1 MDNPPKIP
9 FPVDGA
15 EISELDDFLLQKI
28 LSKLPAKTF
37 ASAACVSRNWNGICS
52 RILVRPKLSSVFSL
66 NTNLPEAVT
75 EVTDKVLS
83 EPIRPHFAILSIC
96 PNFDID
102 EAHKLITEKLGS
114 TIPIVTCDVN
124 GIIGR
129 DAETDCLSEVRFPYF
144 DDEDHC
150 PLHNGGISLT
160 IGYFP
165 SLKVGIISLP
175 KAKKGGSIDKFVM
188 DLRGFS
194 ASVSGLTSPEAIIM
208 FGDSRAHM
216 KPVLEK
222 LDYALSQKTVFA
234 GNEICSFR
242 HSSIDTE
249 IISTHRGQGSSY
261 DAVALVFA
269 MKRTTFG
276 GQGKI
281 EFHFAVGAGVTAVG
295 TTYQVV
301 SAKMRTPDFTTWLTA
316 KREGENEIL
325 DGEGLLHDFEMEMG
339 DPVPNYDL
347 HIGIRKRRKY
357 SIGSEQARYV
367 KTVAYHPVQE
377 GDEQYLYV
385 GGLDIK
391 TGDTFR
397 FYIPDREYAL
407 DSCAT
412 VSENFGKLK
421 DKDIIGGLV
430 FSCCG
435 RGEFFF
441 EKPNVDSSPFLDN
454 FPNIP
459 LAGMFCGTE
468 IGRGFPNL
476 GQEEASESLL
486 HAYSS
491 IYLLLSYI
499 PPTPSS

>member
-9 FPVDGA
+9 CPIEGA

-28 LSKLPAKTF
+28 LSKLPAKNF
-37 ASAACVSRNWNGICS
+37 ASAACVSRDWNDICS
-52 RILVRPKLSSVFSL
+52 RILVRPKLLSVFSL
-66 NTNLPEAVT
+66 NTSLREAVN
-75 EVTDKVLS
+75 EVTEKVLS
-83 EPIRPHFAILSIC
+83 EPIRPDFAILSIC
-96 PNFDID
+96 HKFDLD
-102 EAHKLITEKLGS
+102 DAHKLITEKLG
-114 TIPIVTCDVN
+114 TKIPIVTCDVN

-129 DAETDCLSEVRFPYF
+129 DAETDCLKEVMFPNF
-144 DDEDHC
+144 DDDADHDDHC

-160 IGYFP
+160 IGYLP

-175 KAKKGGSIDKFVM
+175 KAKQGGSIDKFVM
-188 DLRGFS
+188 DLRRFS

-208 FGDSRAHM
+208 FGDSQAHM

-222 LDYALSQKTVFA
+222 LDYALSKKTVIA

-249 IISTHRGQGSSY
+249 IISTHRGQESSY

-269 MKRTTFG
+269 MERTTFG
-276 GQGKI
+276 
-281 EFHFAVGAGVTAVG
+281 VGAGVTAVG
-295 TTYQVV
+295 PTYQVV
-301 SAKMRTPDFTTWLTA
+301 SAKRSTPDFTTWLTA

-325 DGEGLLHDFEMEMG
+325 DGEGLLNAYEMEMG
-339 DPVPNYDL
+339 NLFPDFDL

-377 GDEQYLYV
+377 GDDHYLYV

-391 TGDTFR
+391 TGDKFR
-397 FYIPDREYAL
+397 YYIPDKEYAL

-435 RGEFFF
+435 RGDFFF
-441 EKPNVDSSPFLDN
+441 EKPNVDSSPILDN

-459 LAGMFCGTE
+459 LAGIFCGTE

-499 PPTPSS
+499 PPTPRP